1 MPDFRY
7 KCIKVSKELSRCIS
21 IWIYFH
27 LSNYMLGI
35 LLGQANLGCFYNL
48 DSVPLTVA
56 LLVSSKPG
64 NLLLP
69 LIFSTL
75 SLSFLISKYSN
86 MCHGKI
92 QTGRLK
98 LPTPTSADFLHS
110 RFQGICLGLDK
121 SISTMLIVYSKLC

>member
-7 KCIKVSKELSRCIS
+7 KCIRVSKELSRWICI
-21 IWIYFH
+21 WVYFH
-27 LSNYMLGI
+27 LSNYMLAI

-48 DSVPLTVA
+48 DSAPLTVA
-56 LLVSSKPG
+56 LLVSSKSG

-69 LIFSTL
+69 FIFSTL
-75 SLSFLISKYSN
+75 SLFLNLHIFKYV
-86 MCHGKI
+86 HGKI

-110 RFQGICLGLDK
+110 RFQSRHL
-121 SISTMLIVYSKLC
+121 SMVR